1 MRARTSTQKRV
12 AAAPWDVRTS
22 PWWSRV
28 ARSVVQRCETT
39 PGAVCG
45 ARVNA
50 RRLVRTPERRCAACG
65 LRRVRAAAL
74 QVCVGEAK
82 GADASSLPLGEEK
95 RCQGRRLQSCQKK
108 IDTRF
113 SARTYELAQNGSGQR
128 YGAPLFGKG
137 RSLVGL
143 GCMEAERRPTT
154 DHHTRGPL
162 HRLGRWARSEALR
175 CAGPH
180 GHTTW
185 LGGWAAWFDGGG
197 GVPWVPSRR
206 ALAHRPVADGGRSG
220 ASTAAAFLV
229 RRRGLRLRTMRA
241 SVCATAELLVA
252 RQHAGGVLTSLIRGR
267 EGAGSRLRRMERQRA
282 LVVLGFAW
290 HAVARRVG
298 VRSGAKA
305 AGCTSHPPRAT
316 RGWSGGCYVHAEGSR
331 ATSQGCGEVADMRGS
346 HNDATLASQS
356 PNSTF

>member
-1 MRARTSTQKRV
+1 MRVLCPSERRKGVKVAGCRVVKKKLTRGLVRARTSSHKT
-12 AAAPWDVRTS
+12 AAGRGT
-22 PWWSRV
+22 
-28 ARSVVQRCETT
+28 EH
-39 PGAVCG
+39 
-45 ARVNA
+45 
-50 RRLVRTPERRCAACG
+50 LFLER
-65 LRRVRAAAL
+65 
-74 QVCVGEAK
+74 
-82 GADASSLPLGEEK
+82 
-95 RCQGRRLQSCQKK
+95 
-108 IDTRF
+108 
-113 SARTYELAQNGSGQR
+113 
-128 YGAPLFGKG
+128 G

-185 LGGWAAWFDGGG
+185 LGGWAAWFDGG

-290 HAVARRVG
+290 HAMNCSGSARSRK
-298 VRSGAKA
+298 RSF
-305 AGCTSHPPRAT
+305 SF
-316 RGWSGGCYVHAEGSR
+316 E
-331 ATSQGCGEVADMRGS
+331 
-346 HNDATLASQS
+346 S
-356 PNSTF
+356 PL

>member
-1 MRARTSTQKRV
+1 M
-12 AAAPWDVRTS
+12 RTS
-22 PWWSRV
+22 PFSFRV
-28 ARSVVQRCETT
+28 AGSVVQRCETT

-197 GVPWVPSRR
+197 VPWVPSRR

-346 HNDATLASQS
+346 HNDATMASQS